1 KRQSGLTEA
10 SLKTTMDRAE
20 PEPPLELPPPE
31 ESAPPPVAAP
41 KPEEEHPHISA
52 PRLLFTVAVSFTII
66 FLFLRTMT
74 VEPFGVP
81 TGSMAPALIGNHREC
96 PCPRC
101 TYPIR
106 VGIPARGDLVR
117 PFNDVACPNCGKHI
131 TLADARE
138 INGDRLLVDKNI
150 FTLRS
155 PRRWEV
161 AVFRCAADLSKPYVK
176 RVVGLPGERITLV
189 DGDVYNHGELLRK
202 ALPEVRETR
211 LLIFDMAFVPN
222 PGGWGD
228 RWLVAPPGNDPRL
241 PASTHRPPAPA
252 DASVVYKN
260 TITLDAAESSQKT
273 VGLTYHHRDLDD
285 SRNGVPKLNSTVEYR
300 KDIITS
306 WNSYDGAR
314 PDIATYP
321 VHDFMVECEIEVVS
335 VAGEGTFACRLF
347 DGTDSVNA
355 DLSVGQRSKGAHLIH
370 EGGKGLASVGGV
382 ALERGRIYKFEFA
395 FVDRRAS
402 LALDG
407 KLLASGDLP
416 KVRTRGDVRKPLQLG
431 ARGCKLLVRDLK
443 IFRDIHYTP
452 SGRNGVRSPA
462 DLGPDEY
469 FMLGDNSG
477 NSQDSR
483 EWPKPGVPEGDFIG
497 KPFVIHQPLRLGRS
511 TWGGRERV
519 FQTLDWS
526 RLRWLH

>member
-1 KRQSGLTEA
+1 
-10 SLKTTMDRAE
+10 MDR
-20 PEPPLELPPPE
+20 PEPPLELPPPDDP
-31 ESAPPPVAAP
+31 APPPAVAVP
-41 KPEEEHPHISA
+41 KPEEEHLHVSA
-52 PRLLFTVAVSFTII
+52 PRLLFTVAITFTII
-66 FLFLRTMT
+66 FLFLRTAA

-106 VGIPARGDLVR
+106 VGTPSQGDRVR
-117 PFNDVACPNCGKHI
+117 PFNDVTCPNCGKHI

-138 INGDRLLVDKNI
+138 INGDRLLVDKNV
-150 FTLRS
+150 FNLRS

-176 RVVGLPGERITLV
+176 RVVGLPGERITIV

-211 LLIFDMAFVPN
+211 MVIFDMAFVPED
-222 PGGWGD
+222 GWGP
-228 RWLVAPPGNDPRL
+228 RWLVEPPGNDPRL
-241 PASTHRPPAPA
+241 PATTHRPPAPA
-252 DASVVYKN
+252 DASVVHRN

-285 SRNGVPKLNSTVEYR
+285 ARNNIPKPNSPVEYR
-300 KDIITS
+300 KDVITS

-314 PDIATYP
+314 PDIATYS
-321 VHDFMVECEIEVVS
+321 VHDFMVECEIEVAA
-335 VAGEGTFACRLF
+335 VAGEGSFACRLF
-347 DGTDSVNA
+347 DGKDSVNA
-355 DLSVGQRSKGAHLIH
+355 DVYVGPRAKGTAHVIH
-370 EGGKGLASVGGV
+370 EGGSGLASAKGV
-382 ALERGRIYKFEFA
+382 SLEKGRTYKFEFA

-407 KLLASGDLP
+407 KLIAFGDLP
-416 KVRTRGDVRKPLQLG
+416 KAANRGDVRKPLQLG

-452 SGRNGVRSPA
+452 SGRNGVRTPA
-462 DLGPDEY
+462 DLGSDEY

-483 EWPKPGVPEGDFIG
+483 EWSKPGVPEGDFIG